1 MLVKLVLWLGG
12 FGTHRLR
19 RLGRSG
25 IFLVES
31 LACLVTPPVKW
42 GRIVKRVQFIG
53 WQSTGLICLTGA
65 FTGMVLALQG
75 YSTLKRVGSEALL
88 GPLVALSLI
97 RELGPV
103 LAALLV
109 TGRAGSALTAEISI
123 MRNNEQIDAMELM
136 GLNPLRYLVLP
147 TMVAGVISMTI
158 LTWIFDVVGIF
169 GGYLIGVKLLGLP
182 TGTYFGEISRYLEMD
197 DITGGIYKSL
207 SFGLIMT
214 WICCYKGYFTGL
226 GAEGASKATT
236 QAVVTT
242 SVFILIWDF
251 FITSVIF

>member
-1 MLVKLVLWLGG
+1 
-12 FGTHRLR
+12 LR
-19 RLGRSG
+19 RLGRAG
-25 IFLVES
+25 VFLVES
-31 LACLVTPPVKW
+31 LSCLVTPPIKW
-42 GRIVKRVQFIG
+42 GRIIKRIQFIG

-65 FTGMVLALQG
+65 FTGMVLSLQG
-75 YSTLKRVGSEALL
+75 YDTLKRVGSEALL

-103 LAALLV
+103 LTALLV
-109 TGRAGSALTAEISI
+109 TGRAGSALTAEIAI

-147 TMVAGVISMTI
+147 TMVAGVVSMTL

-169 GGYLIGVKLLGLP
+169 GGYLIGVKLLALP
-182 TGTYFGEISRYLEMD
+182 AGTYFGEISRYLEME
-197 DITGGIYKSL
+197 DIVGGIYKSL

-214 WICCYKGYFTGL
+214 WICCYKGFFTGL

-236 QAVVTT
+236 EAVVTS
-242 SVFILIWDF
+242 SVFMNSALYSF
-251 FITSVIF
+251 CNPLSC